1 MLKDFMIQISFHS
14 SQWIWRRFSKIS
26 NFQPTR
32 KFGVHL
38 EWQVRSP
45 NLILEEDHRRSI
57 TTDDKGQGMTKAHFG
72 SGELIM

>member
-38 EWQVRSP
+38 EWQVEWQKLTLALVS
-45 NLILEEDHRRSI
+45 
-57 TTDDKGQGMTKAHFG
+57 
-72 SGELIM
+72 